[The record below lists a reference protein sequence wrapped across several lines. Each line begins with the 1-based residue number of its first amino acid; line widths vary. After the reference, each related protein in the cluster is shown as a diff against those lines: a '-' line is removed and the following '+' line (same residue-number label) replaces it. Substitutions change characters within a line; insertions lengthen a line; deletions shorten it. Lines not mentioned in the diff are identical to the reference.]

1 MARKKVA
8 PEEEIVNAAGEE
20 VIPESIPVDTV
31 LSNEICT
38 DTETSPSDLPEGNLP
53 AEESTEPSETLP
65 AMEAAEAKPFGLS
78 AAEKTASQ
86 EKNDTVEE
94 RAEEAELHEETSEFL
109 EAAEDLYSDLPASAP
124 QGSEAD
130 EADWGFEEPV
140 TEEAAAEPAEDEC
153 LAADNAETLDALE
166 EKSERT
172 LFYELDFNELDRG
185 LSEEER
191 KEWNSIYASFRG
203 RSAITGTI
211 IGVDLY
217 ARYLP
222 RSEARM
228 LENKRELCAVVVPYR
243 IPILIRES
251 EMWELGEER
260 PDFVLRNMVGASIDV
275 IVTKVE
281 RTANRAQASR
291 RQASRSQRR
300 FFAAREDLHA
310 VGSRIT
316 CRMLAVGPRRCLVD
330 CYGYDL
336 DMTQKEIRYAAIPD
350 LRTKFHP
357 GSEIDCIVKE
367 YHPRTGEL
375 IVSAKETEV
384 NPFFGAEERHPVGSR
399 RFAMI
404 SGKYGGGVFCNL
416 PDGVTC
422 MCNYSY
428 QHEDADFM
436 VGEHVML
443 MVQRYDQ
450 EKLQMY
456 GKIMSKW

>member
-1 MARKKVA
+1 MDSF
-8 PEEEIVNAAGEE
+8 EIKCAIFNRHSCIQA
-20 VIPESIPVDTV
+20 IPKIHRIQIV
-31 LSNEICT
+31 LAFAVSAMSREIYYIQRITRSCICKF
-38 DTETSPSDLPEGNLP
+38 SYLL
-53 AEESTEPSETLP
+53 LHIFQ
-65 AMEAAEAKPFGLS
+65 AKI
-78 AAEKTASQ
+78 
-86 EKNDTVEE
+86 
-94 RAEEAELHEETSEFL
+94 H
-109 EAAEDLYSDLPASAP
+109 
-124 QGSEAD
+124 
-130 EADWGFEEPV
+130 
-140 TEEAAAEPAEDEC
+140 
-153 LAADNAETLDALE
+153 
-166 EKSERT
+166 
-172 LFYELDFNELDRG
+172 
-185 LSEEER
+185 
-191 KEWNSIYASFRG
+191 
-203 RSAITGTI
+203 
-211 IGVDLY
+211 
-217 ARYLP
+217 
-222 RSEARM
+222 
-228 LENKRELCAVVVPYR
+228 
-243 IPILIRES
+243 
-251 EMWELGEER
+251 
-260 PDFVLRNMVGASIDV
+260 
-275 IVTKVE
+275 
-281 RTANRAQASR
+281 NRAQASR

-336 DMTQKEIRYAAIPD
+336 DMTQREIRYAAIPD
-350 LRTKFHP
+350 LRTEFHP